1 MWLVRRYASPSCWF
15 STRQADECGIG
26 TAVTCASPA
35 ACGFSST
42 FRACCI
48 GQACSSSAFNTA
60 CLPYDDEACLA
71 GTPGP
76 ATKCWSVCHTPL
88 RCSCVTDVED
98 AYSTDTSSPACQT
111 LFWPTSSGAPDQTVF
126 TLVDWCA
133 PISQAGQGIVA
144 TTPPPQASMSQPPQ
158 DSGSSPLLKPPAGT
172 ILETFLGAAVI
183 FVLVIVA
190 CVIIARKVHA
200 ARTEA
205 LGADTSRSS
214 LTVSAYPEQPGPT
227 TDIPLST
234 RPGITCAAE
243 ENKLHRPHC
252 GDIQRGSEAT
262 RV

>member
-1 MWLVRRYASPSCWF
+1 MWLVRRYASPSCCF

-71 GTPGP
+71 GIPGP
-76 ATKCWSVCHTPL
+76 ATKCWSVYLPPP
-88 RCSCVTDVED
+88 RCPCVADVED
-98 AYSTDTSSPACQT
+98 AHSTDTSRPACQT
-111 LFWPTSSGAPDQTVF
+111 LFWPTSPGAPDQTVF
-126 TLVDWCA
+126 ALVDWCA

-183 FVLVIVA
+183 FVLVIVT

-200 ARTEA
+200 ARRGA

-214 LTVSAYPEQPGPT
+214 LTVSAFPEQPGRNS
-227 TDIPLST
+227 DIPLST
-234 RPGITCAAE
+234 RPGMTRPCE
-243 ENKLHRPHC
+243 ENKMDRPQC
-252 GDIQRGSEAT
+252 GGIQRGSEAA